1 MRKKEKVIVRRSP
14 DYNPEI
20 IKKIVQEGLSEFG
33 LSSKAKG
40 KITIK
45 PNVVMAHHKVAP
57 SAFTRP
63 EFLDGLLSALTDGK
77 KDNAK
82 IVLAEKAGAGIP
94 TSRMFRRARYYNL
107 KKKYRIKLLPIEE
120 SRKRTIRLQKGE
132 VHEEV
137 TTAREIVDNDF
148 LVYAP
153 KLKSN
158 VLCQGLTA
166 AIKLNM
172 GLLLDKKRLWNH
184 NLNLD
189 KKIVDLLEVGFP
201 DFIATDGIEISL
213 GGNQLTQ
220 HGRHLGIILMAT
232 DPVAHDVVCSHIL
245 HLNPQ
250 RIQYLRLAH
259 ERGYGS
265 LSLDEIEIE
274 GDISLEEIRQKT
286 KNWDLGLVKVDEV
299 NCNIKT
305 IVGEPYC
312 PGGCHGIFLD
322 WLYMFKDRKP
332 ELWKNFPAWTVVI
345 GKHSGD
351 VSASRVMVI
360 GTCSGIQGKIKA
372 RKQRKI
378 RGCPPRHK
386 DLVLWFFLK
395 TGILNPLFRLDLII
409 DAYFFLFI
417 SWCKRLIKGRL

>member
-94 TSRMFRRARYYNL
+94 TSRMFRRAGYYNL

-166 AIKLNM
+166 AIMLNM

-286 KNWDLGLVKVDEV
+286 KNWDLGLVKVDKV
-299 NCNIKT
+299 DCNIKT

>member
-1 MRKKEKVIVRRSP
+1 MRKKEKVIVRRAP
-14 DYNPEI
+14 DYNPDT
-20 IKKIVQEGLSEFG
+20 IKKIIQEGLSEFG
-33 LSSKAKG
+33 LNSKAKG
-40 KITIK
+40 RVTIK

-63 EFLDGLLSALTDGK
+63 EFLDGLLGALTDGK
-77 KDNAK
+77 KDNSK
-82 IVLAEKAGAGIP
+82 IVLAEKTGAWLP
-94 TSRMFRRARYYNL
+94 TTRMFRRAGYYKL
-107 KKKYRIKLLPIEE
+107 KNKYRIKLLPIEE
-120 SRKRTIRLQKGE
+120 SRKKTIRLQKGE
-132 VHEEV
+132 IHEEV

-153 KLKSN
+153 KLKGNILSG
-158 VLCQGLTA
+158 GLSA
-166 AIKLNM
+166 AVKLNM

-201 DFIATDGIEISL
+201 DFIATDAVEVSL

-245 HLNPQ
+245 HLDPQ
-250 RIQYLRLAH
+250 HIEHLHLAH

-265 LSLDEIEIE
+265 LNLDEIEIK
-274 GDISLEEIRQKT
+274 GDVSLEEIREKT
-286 KNWDLGLVKVDEV
+286 KNWDLGLVKVDKV
-299 NCNIKT
+299 DCSIKT
-305 IVGEPYC
+305 IIGEPYC

-332 ELWKNFPAWTVVI
+332 ELWKNLPEWTVVI
-345 GKHSGD
+345 GKYSGD
-351 VSASRVMVI
+351 VSASRLMVI
-360 GTCSGIQGKIKA
+360 GSCSEIQGKIKA
-372 RKQRKI
+372 RKKRKI

-386 DLVLWFFLK
+386 DLILMFLLK

-409 DAYFFLFI
+409 DAYPLVFI
-417 SWCKRLIKGRL
+417 SWCKRFIKGRL

>member
-1 MRKKEKVIVRRSP
+1 MRKKKKVIIRRSP

-33 LSSKAKG
+33 LSSKAKE

-45 PNVVMAHHKVAP
+45 PNVVMAHHKIAP

-63 EFLDGLLSALTDGK
+63 EFIDGLLAALTDGR
-77 KDNAK
+77 KDNSK
-82 IVLAEKAGAGIP
+82 IVIAEKAGVGLP
-94 TSRMFRRARYYNL
+94 TTRMFRRAGYYDL

-120 SRKRTIRLQKGE
+120 SRKKTVRLQRGE
-132 VHEEV
+132 VHQEV

-172 GLLLDKKRLWNH
+172 GLLLDRKRLWNH
-184 NLNLD
+184 NFNLD

-201 DFIATDGIEISL
+201 DFIATDAIEISL

-245 HLNPQ
+245 HLDPQ
-250 RIQYLRLAH
+250 HIHHLRIAH

-286 KNWDLGLVKVDEV
+286 KNWDLGLVKVDKV
-299 NCNIKT
+299 DCNIKT
-305 IVGEPYC
+305 IIGEPYC

-332 ELWKNFPAWTVVI
+332 ELWKNLPPWTVVI
-345 GKHSGD
+345 GQHSGD

-360 GTCSGIQGKIKA
+360 GTCSGIQGKVKA
-372 RKQRKI
+372 RKLRKI
-378 RGCPPRHK
+378 RGCPPKHK

-395 TGILNPLFRLDLII
+395 AGILNPLFRFDLIM
-409 DAYFFLFI
+409 DSYFFLFI

>member
-1 MRKKEKVIVRRSP
+1 MRKKKKVIIRRSP

-33 LSSKAKG
+33 LSSKAKE

-45 PNVVMAHHKVAP
+45 PNVVMAHHKIAP

-63 EFLDGLLSALTDGK
+63 EFIDGLLAALTDGR
-77 KDNAK
+77 KDNSK
-82 IVLAEKAGAGIP
+82 IVIAEKAGVGLP
-94 TSRMFRRARYYNL
+94 TTRMFRRAGYYDL

-120 SRKRTIRLQKGE
+120 SRKKTVRLQRGE
-132 VHEEV
+132 IHQEV

-148 LVYAP
+148 LVYTP

-184 NLNLD
+184 NFNLD

-201 DFIATDGIEISL
+201 DFIATDAIEISL

-245 HLNPQ
+245 HLDPQ
-250 RIQYLRLAH
+250 HIHYLRIAH

-286 KNWDLGLVKVDEV
+286 KNWDLGLVKVDKV
-299 NCNIKT
+299 DCNIKT
-305 IVGEPYC
+305 IIGEPYC
-312 PGGCHGIFLD
+312 PGGCHGVFLD

-332 ELWKNFPAWTVVI
+332 ELWKNLPPWTVVI
-345 GKHSGD
+345 GQYSGD

-360 GTCSGIQGKIKA
+360 GSCSGIQGKVKA
-372 RKQRKI
+372 RKLRRI
-378 RGCPPRHK
+378 RGCPPKHK

-395 TGILNPLFRLDLII
+395 AGILNPLFRFDLIM

>member
-1 MRKKEKVIVRRSP
+1 MRKKEKVIVRRAP
-14 DYNPEI
+14 DYNPDT
-20 IKKIVQEGLSEFG
+20 IKKIIKEGLSEFG
-33 LSSKAKG
+33 FSPKAKER
-40 KITIK
+40 ITIK

-57 SAFTRP
+57 SAFTRR
-63 EFLDGLLSALTDGK
+63 EFLDGLLGALTDGK
-77 KDNAK
+77 KDYAK
-82 IVLAEKAGAGIP
+82 IVLAEKTGAGLP
-94 TSRMFRRARYYNL
+94 TTRMFRRAGYYNL
-107 KKKYRIKLLPIEE
+107 KNKYRIKLLPIEE
-120 SRKRTIRLQKGE
+120 SRKRTIHLQKGE
-132 VHEEV
+132 IHKEV

-153 KLKSN
+153 KLKTN
-158 VLCQGLTA
+158 VLSHGLSA

-201 DFIATDGIEISL
+201 DFIATDGIEVSL

-245 HLNPQ
+245 HLDPQ
-250 RIQYLRLAH
+250 HIEHLRLAQ

-265 LSLDEIEIE
+265 LNLDDIEIK
-274 GDISLEEIRQKT
+274 GDMPLQEIREKT
-286 KNWDLGLVKVDEV
+286 KNWDLGMVKVDEV
-299 NCNIKT
+299 DCNIRT
-305 IVGEPYC
+305 IVGKPYC

-332 ELWKNFPAWTVVI
+332 ELWKNLPPWTVVI
-345 GKHSGD
+345 GQHSGD
-351 VSASRVMVI
+351 VSASRLMVI

-372 RKQRKI
+372 RKKRKI
-378 RGCPPRHK
+378 KGCPPRHK
-386 DLVLWFFLK
+386 DLVLLFFLK
-395 TGILNPLFRLDLII
+395 AGILNPLFRLDLII

>member
-1 MRKKEKVIVRRSP
+1 MRKKEKVIVRRALDYSP
-14 DYNPEI
+14 EV
-20 IKKIVQEGLSEFG
+20 IKNIVQEGLSEFN
-33 LSSKAKG
+33 LSSKVKG
-40 KITIK
+40 RITIK

-63 EFLDGLLSALTDGK
+63 EFLDGLLGALTDGNN
-77 KDNAK
+77 DATN
-82 IVLAEKAGAGIP
+82 IVLAEKTGAGLP
-94 TSRMFRRARYYNL
+94 TSRMFRRAGYYNL
-107 KKKYRIKLLPIEE
+107 KKKHKIKLLPIEE
-120 SRKRTIRLQKGE
+120 SRKKTISLQRGE
-132 VHEEV
+132 VHQEV

-166 AIKLNM
+166 AVKLNM
-172 GLLLDKKRLWNH
+172 GLLLDRKRLWNH

-232 DPVAHDVVCSHIL
+232 NPVAHDVVCSHIL
-245 HLNPQ
+245 HLDPQ
-250 RIQYLRLAH
+250 EIQYLRLAH
-259 ERGYGS
+259 ERGYGPQ
-265 LSLDEIEIE
+265 SLDEIEID

-286 KNWDLGLVKVDEV
+286 KSWDLGMVRVDQV
-299 NCNIKT
+299 DCNIKT

-312 PGGCHGIFLD
+312 HGGCHGIFLD

-332 ELWKNFPAWTVVI
+332 KLWKNLPAWTVVI
-345 GKHSGD
+345 GKYSGD
-351 VSASRVMVI
+351 VEASRLMVI
-360 GTCSGIQGKIKA
+360 GTCSEIQGKVRA
-372 RKQRKI
+372 RKKRKI
-378 RGCPPRHK
+378 RGCPPKHK

-395 TGILNPLFRLDLII
+395 AGILSPLFRIDLII
-409 DAYFFLFI
+409 DAYLILFI
-417 SWCKRLIKGRL
+417 NWCKRLIRGRL

>member
-1 MRKKEKVIVRRSP
+1 MRKKEKVIIRRSP

-45 PNVVMAHHKVAP
+45 PNVVMAHHKIAP

-63 EFLDGLLSALTDGK
+63 EFIDGLLGALTDGK
-77 KDNAK
+77 KDNPK
-82 IVLAEKAGAGIP
+82 IVLAEKTGAGIP
-94 TSRMFRRARYYNL
+94 TTRMFRRAGYYDL
-107 KKKYRIKLLPIEE
+107 KKKYKIKLLPIEE
-120 SRKRTIRLQKGE
+120 SRKKTVRLQRGE
-132 VHEEV
+132 VHQEV

-148 LVYAP
+148 LIYAP

-201 DFIATDGIEISL
+201 DFIATDGIEVSL

-220 HGRHLGIILMAT
+220 HGKHLGIILMAT

-245 HLNPQ
+245 HLDPQ
-250 RIQYLRLAH
+250 NIQYLRIAH

-286 KNWDLGLVKVDEV
+286 KNWDLGVVKVDKV
-299 NCNIKT
+299 DCNIKT

-332 ELWKNFPAWTVVI
+332 ELWKNLPPWTVVI
-345 GKHSGD
+345 GQYSGD

-360 GTCSGIQGKIKA
+360 GTCSGIQGKVKA
-372 RKQRKI
+372 RKLRKI

-395 TGILNPLFRLDLII
+395 AGILNPLFRFDLIM

-417 SWCKRLIKGRL
+417 SWCKRFIKGRL

>member
-1 MRKKEKVIVRRSP
+1 MKKKEKVIVREAL
-14 DYNPEI
+14 DYDPEA
-20 IKKIVQEGLSEFG
+20 IKKIIQEGLTEFG
-33 LSSKAKG
+33 LSSKEKE

-63 EFLDGLLSALTDGK
+63 EFLDGLLGALADGK
-77 KDNAK
+77 KDKAK
-82 IVLAEKAGAGIP
+82 IVIAEKTGAGLP
-94 TSRMFRRARYYNL
+94 TSRMFRRAGYYNL
-107 KKKYRIKLLPIEE
+107 KRKYRVRLLPIEE
-120 SRKRTIRLQKGE
+120 SRKKTIRLQKGE
-132 VHEEV
+132 IHEEV

-158 VLCQGLTA
+158 VLSQGLSA
-166 AIKLNM
+166 AVKLNM
-172 GLLLDKKRLWNH
+172 GLLLDRKRLWNH
-184 NLNLD
+184 NFNLD

-201 DFIATDGIEISL
+201 DFIATDAVEISL

-220 HGRHLGIILMAT
+220 HGRQLGIILMAT
-232 DPVAHDVVCSHIL
+232 NPVAHDVVCSHIL
-245 HLNPQ
+245 HLDPQ
-250 RIQYLRLAH
+250 QIQYLRLAH
-259 ERGYGS
+259 ERGYGP
-265 LSLDEIEIE
+265 LNLEEIEIK
-274 GDISLEEIRQKT
+274 GDVSLEEIRQKT
-286 KNWDLGLVKVDEV
+286 KNWDLGMVRVDEV
-299 NCNIKT
+299 DCNIRT

-332 ELWKNFPAWTVVI
+332 ELWKNLPRWTVVI

-351 VSASRVMVI
+351 VSASRLMVI
-360 GTCSGIQGKIKA
+360 GTCSKIKGKIRA
-372 RKQRKI
+372 RKKRKI
-378 RGCPPRHK
+378 RGCPPKHK
-386 DLVLWFFLK
+386 DLVLWFALK
-395 TGILNPLFRLDLII
+395 AGILNPLFRLDLII

>member
-1 MRKKEKVIVRRSP
+1 MRKKEKVIIRRSP

-45 PNVVMAHHKVAP
+45 PNVVMAHHKIAP

-63 EFLDGLLSALTDGK
+63 EFIDGLLGALTDGK
-77 KDNAK
+77 KDNPK
-82 IVLAEKAGAGIP
+82 IVLAEKTGAGIP
-94 TSRMFRRARYYNL
+94 TTRMFRRAGYYNL
-107 KKKYRIKLLPIEE
+107 KKKYKIKLLPIEE
-120 SRKRTIRLQKGE
+120 SRKKTVRLERGE
-132 VHEEV
+132 VHQEV
-137 TTAREIVDNDF
+137 TTAREIIDNDF
-148 LVYAP
+148 LIYAP

-184 NLNLD
+184 NFNLD

-201 DFIATDGIEISL
+201 DFIATDGIEVSL

-220 HGRHLGIILMAT
+220 HGKHLGIILMAT

-245 HLNPQ
+245 HLDPQ
-250 RIQYLRLAH
+250 NIQYLRIAH

-286 KNWDLGLVKVDEV
+286 KNWDLGLVKVDKV
-299 NCNIKT
+299 DCNIKT

-332 ELWKNFPAWTVVI
+332 ELWKNLPPWTVVI
-345 GKHSGD
+345 GQYSGD

-360 GTCSGIQGKIKA
+360 GTCSGIQGKVNA
-372 RKQRKI
+372 RKLRKI

-386 DLVLWFFLK
+386 DLVLGFFLK
-395 TGILNPLFRLDLII
+395 AGILNPLFRFDLIM

>member
-1 MRKKEKVIVRRSP
+1 MRKKEKVIIRRST

-45 PNVVMAHHKVAP
+45 PNVVMAHHKIAP

-63 EFLDGLLSALTDGK
+63 EFIDGLLGALTDGEK
-77 KDNAK
+77 NNPK
-82 IVLAEKAGAGIP
+82 IVLAEKTGAGIP
-94 TSRMFRRARYYNL
+94 TTRMFRRAGYYDL
-107 KKKYRIKLLPIEE
+107 KKKYKIKLLPIEE
-120 SRKRTIRLQKGE
+120 SRKKTVRLQRGE
-132 VHEEV
+132 VHQEV
-137 TTAREIVDNDF
+137 TTAREIIDNDF
-148 LVYAP
+148 LIYAP

-201 DFIATDGIEISL
+201 DFIATDGIEVSL

-245 HLNPQ
+245 HLDPQ
-250 RIQYLRLAH
+250 HIQYLRIAH

-286 KNWDLGLVKVDEV
+286 KNWDLGVVKVDKV
-299 NCNIKT
+299 DCNIKT

-332 ELWKNFPAWTVVI
+332 ELWKNFPPWTVVI
-345 GKHSGD
+345 GQYSGD

-360 GTCSGIQGKIKA
+360 GTCSGIQGKVKA
-372 RKQRKI
+372 RKLRKI

-395 TGILNPLFRLDLII
+395 TGIINPLFRLDLIM

-417 SWCKRLIKGRL
+417 SWCKRFIKGRL